1 MVQKTVYAGV
11 HSNTSYEGAQHN
23 LEKLAEFEISTSYIH
38 KITSRAA
45 GEFDK
50 KYYETSNLLED
61 LPQPEQ
67 NKVEVA
73 SISVDGGRTQIR
85 EENSGP
91 GVHNP
96 RWIESKAGC
105 LQILDSQESDTDP
118 HPLLPIIFQDKKA
131 VKNMVEGL
139 KGNRNNKRNP
149 ENLKKTD
156 EIIHQIEQVKKGE
169 KSPYKPTIIK
179 RYVLGDI
186 SDAGTFGHLLY
197 RKMHQHNLHSA
208 SRKAYI
214 CDGDQKLWTTIYE
227 ENFRADGWT
236 PILDIVHAIEY
247 IYEAAKVISD
257 TENKCWRQYMEY
269 ANFLW
274 SGKALT
280 IIRRLDK
287 NIKQLQNAKNS
298 KSKYIQDKIE
308 KLNTIRTYFKNNFT
322 KMDYPEYRKK
332 GLPISSCYVESLV
345 KQFNIRIKSSEK
357 FWNRSAVKGVIKIK
371 ASLLSDDD
379 SCWDE
384 FWDDRSQQQA
394 KSKMVYNRKKQLK
407 AA

>member
-1 MVQKTVYAGV
+1 MLDKIVYAGV
-11 HSNTSYEGAQHN
+11 HSTTSYEAAEHN
-23 LEKLAEFEISTSYIH
+23 LEKLAEFKISTSHIH
-38 KITSRAA
+38 RITSRVAK
-45 GEFDK
+45 EFDK
-50 KYYETSNLLED
+50 KDYETSNLLED

-67 NKVEVA
+67 IQVKVA

-118 HPLLPIIFQDKKA
+118 HPLLPKIFQDKKA
-131 VKNMVEGL
+131 VKSMVEGL
-139 KGNRNNKRNP
+139 KGNRNNQKNS
-149 ENLKKTD
+149 ENLKQTNKTTYK
-156 EIIHQIEQVKKGE
+156 IEPVKKE
-169 KSPYKPTIIK
+169 EETPYRPKVLK
-179 RYVLGDI
+179 RYVVGDI
-186 SDAGTFGHLLY
+186 NNAETFGHLLY
-197 RKMHQHNLHSA
+197 RKMYQHNLHSA

-247 IYEAAKVISD
+247 IYEAAKVTTD
-257 TENKCWRQYMEY
+257 TENKCWRHYMEY
-269 ANFLW
+269 ADFLW
-274 SGKALT
+274 AGKPLT

-287 NIKQLQNAKNS
+287 NIKQLQNSKKS
-298 KSKYIQDKIE
+298 KSKYIQDKIDR
-308 KLNTIRTYFKNNFT
+308 LNVIRTYFKNNFT
-322 KMDYPEYRKK
+322 KMDYPLYRKK
-332 GLPISSCYVESLV
+332 GLPISSCYVESLI

-371 ASLLSDDD
+371 GALLSDDD
-379 SCWDE
+379 NSWTE
-384 FWDDRSQQQA
+384 FWENRAQQQA